1 MFLFLKIQKSSL
13 KNVGFRSKMKCK
25 GIFKKSLKRFI
36 CERLNDLFCPVPG
49 IVIGEEKVL
58 VMTLIPVLSLNK
70 VVPYYVFKC
79 TNAKYLI

>member
-1 MFLFLKIQKSSL
+1 MFRFLKIQKSSL

-25 GIFKKSLKRFI
+25 GIF
-36 CERLNDLFCPVPG
+36 NDLFCPVPG

>member
-1 MFLFLKIQKSSL
+1 
-13 KNVGFRSKMKCK
+13 MKCK
-25 GIFKKSLKRFI
+25 GIF
-36 CERLNDLFCPVPG
+36 NDLFCPVPG